1 LNGVH
6 SLIRHV
12 RYIVAQIF
20 GAYFACL
27 LVYAQYKDL
36 IELVDEELAAK
47 GLLETIQFTPN
58 GTGGILA
65 LYAPPGA
72 NLARTFLNEF
82 VSDTVIGL
90 AIWGCLDPT
99 NVLVPPPVGPWI
111 IGLAYSVVIWGF
123 SPPGLAANSARDVGG
138 RLAALSIWGLKASG
152 GKYAALAALTNIPAM
167 LFAALLYEFFLTDS
181 LRVMS
186 SAHLESMI
194 GHQKYQEQHGAPS
207 HHVLS
212 GNGRKRASSMG
223 STTKE
228 QVRQM
233 ENYTKA

>member
-36 IELVDEELAAK
+36 IEVSVRKMHSWTLTYIFSKLVDEELAAK

-82 VSDTVIGL
+82 VSVSPDSPATC
-90 AIWGCLDPT
+90 GCC
-99 NVLVPPPVGPWI
+99 
-111 IGLAYSVVIWGF
+111 
-123 SPPGLAANSARDVGG
+123 
-138 RLAALSIWGLKASG
+138 
-152 GKYAALAALTNIPAM
+152 
-167 LFAALLYEFFLTDS
+167 
-181 LRVMS
+181 
-186 SAHLESMI
+186 
-194 GHQKYQEQHGAPS
+194 
-207 HHVLS
+207 
-212 GNGRKRASSMG
+212 
-223 STTKE
+223 
-228 QVRQM
+228 
-233 ENYTKA
+233 